1 MDEQTRMAR
10 EEMLS
15 SINGS
20 ETFTAGQLIEELEK
34 LNMDTPIFVWDW
46 SRNEHTPIL
55 GASPYD
61 GEDEVSEL
69 NPFGLSIY
77 DD

>member
-1 MDEQTRMAR
+1 MDEQTRKAR

-15 SINGS
+15 SISGT
-20 ETFTAGQLIEELEK
+20 ETFTAGQLIDALEK
-34 LNMDTPIFVWDW
+34 LDKDTPIYVWDW
-46 SRNEHTPIL
+46 SQSEHTPIL

-61 GEDEVSEL
+61 SDDEVGEF
-69 NPFGLSIY
+69 NPFSLSIY